1 MLAQLHFAGLE
12 VVGDRDLAV
21 GVDQVTDPPRYA
33 GLVPLHVWSALR
45 QIGPR
50 HGPVGIGEQDIWKVL
65 LAGKRFL
72 FLDAVV

>member
-1 MLAQLHFAGLE
+1 
-12 VVGDRDLAV
+12 
-21 GVDQVTDPPRYA
+21 
-33 GLVPLHVWSALR
+33 VPLHVWSALR